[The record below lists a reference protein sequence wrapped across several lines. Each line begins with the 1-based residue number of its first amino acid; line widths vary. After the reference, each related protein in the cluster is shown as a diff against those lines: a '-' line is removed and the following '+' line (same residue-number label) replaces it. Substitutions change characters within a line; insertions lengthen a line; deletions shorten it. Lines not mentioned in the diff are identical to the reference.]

1 MKNKVENYIL
11 SAWAAAFT
19 AVLGS
24 LFFSEILNYVPCD
37 LCWVQRI
44 FMYPLAVILAVAFVK
59 KDAGAVKYALPL
71 SIIGGAVSL
80 YHFLIQK
87 VPAMSEQGAA
97 CGIVP
102 CNAQYINWAGF
113 ITIPFLAFT
122 AFTLISVLLVLTA
135 CAAKRS

>member
-71 SIIGGAVSL
+71 SIIGGGVSL

-87 VPAMSEQGAA
+87 VPAMSEQGTA

-102 CNAQYINWAGF
+102 CNAEYINWAGF

-122 AFTLISVLLVLTA
+122 AFTFISVLLLLTA
-135 CAAKRS
+135 QAAKRS

>member
-11 SAWAAAFT
+11 SAWTAAFT

-24 LFFSEILNYVPCD
+24 LFFSEILHFVPCD

-59 KDAGAVKYALPL
+59 KDAGVVKYALPL
-71 SIIGGAVSL
+71 SIIGGGVSL

-87 VPAMSEQGAA
+87 VPAMSEQGGA

-102 CNAQYINWAGF
+102 CNAEYINWAGF

-122 AFTLISVLLVLTA
+122 AFTLISVLLMLTA
-135 CAAKRS
+135 RAAKRS